1 MRPGTGWRPGYKIE
15 PYPTI
20 SRENFIYFILDVP
33 GNRRKPGAS
42 QKNVGFTKSYVFL
55 TCSGFPTVSRDVSYK
70 VQGRVATKGHLSHAD
85 YCNFVDFNFSAW
97 FFAQIVENRETQ
109 LSSIFL
115 SPGDIFSKS
124 YDENRFVWQLYGT
137 WDFEICA
144 RRPSRG
150 PRTGAPTKSGF
161 RHNFSKKCPQDLKMG

>member
-1 MRPGTGWRPGYKIE
+1 MQRGTIRAFEVVEALRVGVRSNGTAVYEMIPELCAPGPVGGRVTKSNPTQQFPGTSHIKYRGGSLLRGIWVTRI
-15 PYPTI
+15 TVTLSI
-20 SRENFIYFILDVP
+20 LILALDFSR
-33 GNRRKPGAS
+33 
-42 QKNVGFTKSYVFL
+42 
-55 TCSGFPTVSRDVSYK
+55 
-70 VQGRVATKGHLSHAD
+70 
-85 YCNFVDFNFSAW
+85 
-97 FFAQIVENRETQ
+97 IVENRETQ

-161 RHNFSKKCPQDLKMG
+161 RHNFSKKCPQELKMG